1 MRRAIAALAIALVLL
16 PTTLAAQRDTE
27 LWREVETLNREMEA
41 AFNRGDLQGVAAF
54 YADNSVVRSS
64 TSVSASGRKQI
75 DAYWAGIKDGK
86 RWTLDVRGVTAAEN
100 TNLVYQTGKSTLVS
114 GSPERT
120 SIVGFLV
127 VWQRQS
133 NGKLKILLDYY
144 HPEPQRPAG
153 L

>member
-1 MRRAIAALAIALVLL
+1 MRRAIATVATALVLL

-41 AFNRGDLQGVAAF
+41 AFNRGDLKGVAAF
-54 YADNSVVRSS
+54 YTDNSVVRSS
-64 TSVSASGRKQI
+64 TSVSANGRKQI

-86 RWTLDVRGVTAAEN
+86 RWTLEVRGVTAAEN
-100 TNLVYQTGKSTLVS
+100 TNLVYETGKSTLVS
-114 GSPERT
+114 GSPEHT
-120 SIVGFLV
+120 SVVGFLV

-133 NGKLKILLDYY
+133 SGKLKILLDYY
-144 HPEPQRPAG
+144 PPEPQRPGG